1 MLISE
6 REYAFDYYI
15 STLKS
20 REGEAIGPFMHS
32 FTQMMDWQSDRAAV
46 MSGIKELKQEGG
58 YTSAKAG
65 CSVPGDHAVLRMI
78 KRCHKLVAT
87 RVVR

>member
-1 MLISE
+1 
-6 REYAFDYYI
+6 
-15 STLKS
+15 
-20 REGEAIGPFMHS
+20 
-32 FTQMMDWQSDRAAV
+32 MMDWQSDRAAV

-87 RVVR
+87 WVVR